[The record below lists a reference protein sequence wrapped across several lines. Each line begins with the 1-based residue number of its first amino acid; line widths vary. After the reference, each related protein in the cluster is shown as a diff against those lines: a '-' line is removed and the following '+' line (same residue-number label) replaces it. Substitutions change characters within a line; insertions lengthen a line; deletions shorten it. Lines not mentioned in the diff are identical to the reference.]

1 MGETGRPWTE
11 GDEQKIPGTSSSSSW
26 VFYGLTTL
34 GEARKKRQQEKGGG
48 RVRVVNGGRGRGG
61 AGGRGGGGGYSA
73 ASGW

>member
-11 GDEQKIPGTSSSSSW
+11 GDGQKIPGTSSSSSW

-48 RVRVVNGGRGRGG
+48 RVRVVNGGRGREEKEV
-61 AGGRGGGGGYSA
+61 RR
-73 ASGW
+73 WRWRM